1 MKDNAK
7 NTGLLV
13 VITGASG
20 AGKDAVMDGVF
31 KDPQVAELNLQRVVT
46 CADRSPRPGE
56 IDGVQ
61 YHFVDC
67 NKLKEMAANGELVE
81 PITPFGTSN
90 KATPSFEIK
99 RMLDGENLVWR
110 IDPSRAAEVASHKF
124 FQKSFPENSE
134 IMDSHTIVL
143 NVIAPREEIVQRRMK
158 RDGQNYDPNEYIARD
173 NCEAPY
179 LKILREYAVNIEN
192 LDGQLDKAIESAS
205 GAILRFYGKTK
216 NG

>member
-1 MKDNAK
+1 
-7 NTGLLV
+7 
-13 VITGASG
+13 
-20 AGKDAVMDGVF
+20 
-31 KDPQVAELNLQRVVT
+31 
-46 CADRSPRPGE
+46 
-56 IDGVQ
+56 
-61 YHFVDC
+61 
-67 NKLKEMAANGELVE
+67 
-81 PITPFGTSN
+81 
-90 KATPSFEIK
+90 
-99 RMLDGENLVWR
+99 
-110 IDPSRAAEVASHKF
+110 
-124 FQKSFPENSE
+124 
-134 IMDSHTIVL
+134 MDSHTIVL